1 MDSLISQDS
10 ILSNVKQMLRLS
22 SADHDIWLN
31 SLINQCLRDLSTV
44 ETLVVRN
51 TTVTVTD
58 NRFYFPKDLKKLLA
72 FRSQDSCINGIFIDI
87 PFFTQCGCSASQ
99 FTGLFP
105 LFNIITV
112 NGRWANLL
120 NQVPDGSV
128 IEIAY
133 QRVNVDDDGM
143 VVANE
148 EAYTAASMYAAGWF
162 ANSYPEMYTP
172 EQRRNWF
179 TKYEYQANRCRG
191 LAAARQWE
199 QTKNQIG
206 SKINQMINQPFP
218 FSALAGSYS
227 FLYPT
232 ITQIVP

>member
-1 MDSLISQDS
+1 
-10 ILSNVKQMLRLS
+10 VK
-22 SADHDIWLN
+22 
-31 SLINQCLRDLSTV
+31 
-44 ETLVVRN
+44 
-51 TTVTVTD
+51 D
-58 NRFYFPKDLKKLLA
+58 NKFYFPKDLKKLLA

-87 PFFTQCGCSASQ
+87 PFFTQCGCSASN
-99 FTGLFP
+99 FNGLFP

-120 NQVPDGSV
+120 NEVPDDS
-128 IEIAY
+128 IMEIAY

-162 ANSYPEMYTP
+162 ATSYPEMYTP
-172 EQRRNWF
+172 EQRRLWLS
-179 TKYEYQANRCRG
+179 KYEWQANRCRG
-191 LAAARQWE
+191 LAATRQWQ

-206 SKINQMINQPFP
+206 AKINQMVNAPFP
-218 FSALAGSYS
+218 FSALAGTYS

-232 ITQIVP
+232 ITQISP